1 MTVFGVCDFSAGT
14 KNRKM
19 EPQQKRARSP
29 ADAEVQE
36 DTYLASDPPWADIPH
51 RVSALESMYMNKIPK
66 ATTPQKVEPDTPQKV
81 EADKA
86 QKVADTDEILNMTD
100 EERLELEKKLAFLEA
115 ICETTVGRLKKLESV
130 AASDV
135 LEQGNIMK

>member
-1 MTVFGVCDFSAGT
+1 
-14 KNRKM
+14 M

-29 ADAEVQE
+29 TDAEVQE
-36 DTYLASDPPWADIPH
+36 DTYLASDPPWASIPH
-51 RVSALESMYMNKIPK
+51 RVSALESKYMNKIP
-66 ATTPQKVEPDTPQKV
+66 KVEPDTPQKV

-100 EERLELEKKLAFLEA
+100 EELLELDKKLSFLEA

-135 LEQGNIMK
+135 LEQGDIMK